1 MFCVWDLVVEGE
13 GFKRES
19 IVTVGERG
27 EEFRLSGIRDIK
39 GGDSFKKELWVNCV
53 ECSLDIMRYVD

>member
-19 IVTVGERG
+19 IVMVGERG
-27 EEFRLSGIRDIK
+27 EEFRLSGIR
-39 GGDSFKKELWVNCV
+39 ELREEIVLRKSYGLIVLNVVWI
-53 ECSLDIMRYVD
+53 L

>member
-27 EEFRLSGIRDIK
+27 EEFRLSGIR
-39 GGDSFKKELWVNCV
+39 ELREEIVLRKSYGLIVLNVVWI
-53 ECSLDIMRYVD
+53 L